1 MKWLKILKVNVYTNK
16 KGKNI
21 ILLVKIDMIALY
33 YKKMLIFMMGD
44 MELLNNFVNTVNEYL
59 WGL

>member
-1 MKWLKILKVNVYTNK
+1 MYIQIK

-33 YKKMLIFMMGD
+33 YKK
-44 MELLNNFVNTVNEYL
+44 NVNIYDGGYGVIKQL
-59 WGL
+59 C

>member
-1 MKWLKILKVNVYTNK
+1 MYIQIK
-16 KGKNI
+16 KDKNI